1 MSAKVLETGLKGEM
15 RIRSRL
21 PRAGS
26 LGFLPPFLSPHGVP
40 RPGTSLTCSRK
51 RPQET
56 EENKAVTAALRLTGR
71 HLSHSYY
78 TFCAR
83 LLRAPLALT
92 MEAAGASWAFG
103 DFTSIYSLRKH
114 RGLRGHLE
122 EHPRME
128 VEWHLRLG
136 ATPTTSCHQ
145 KPLDPITEVSP
156 HDKRQVIY

>member
-1 MSAKVLETGLKGEM
+1 MAAKVLETGPKGEV

-26 LGFLPPFLSPHGVP
+26 LGFLPPCLSPHGVP

-56 EENKAVTAALRLTGR
+56 EENKAVADASRLTGR
-71 HLSHSYY
+71 HLCRSYY
-78 TFCAR
+78 TFGAR
-83 LLRAPLALT
+83 LLSAPLALMT
-92 MEAAGASWAFG
+92 EAAGASWAFG

-114 RGLRGHLE
+114 RGLEGHLE

-128 VEWHLRLG
+128 AEWHLRLG
-136 ATPTTSCHQ
+136 FTPTTSCHQ
-145 KPLDPITEVSP
+145 KPLDPITKVSP